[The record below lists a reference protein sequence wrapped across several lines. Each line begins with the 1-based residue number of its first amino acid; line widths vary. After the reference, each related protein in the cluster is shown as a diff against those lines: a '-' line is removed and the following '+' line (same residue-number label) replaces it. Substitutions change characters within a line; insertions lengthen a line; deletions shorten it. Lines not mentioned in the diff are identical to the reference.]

1 MQKACLVSGISIAI
15 ASFNHMFWSVIMV
28 WGAFP
33 FMKFTNAY
41 INIRNIRYS
50 SKPRNNQNFMRER
63 AERTP

>member
-1 MQKACLVSGISIAI
+1 
-15 ASFNHMFWSVIMV
+15 MFWSVIMV

-50 SKPRNNQNFMRER
+50 SKPRKNQNFMRER